1 MKSCKTCR
9 QTFERK
15 ETVHCNPLA
24 VFDLRLLGNN
34 LVLGPDVV
42 SAGCIA
48 STYCGV
54 YGNIEHRVPPFTTT
68 STIRA
73 ETLGMGSLIPT

>member
-1 MKSCKTCR
+1 M
-9 QTFERK
+9 FERK

-48 STYCGV
+48 STCCGV
-54 YGNIEHRVPPFTTT
+54 YGNIEHCVPPFNARR
-68 STIRA
+68 TIRA
-73 ETLGMGSLIPT
+73 ETLGTGS